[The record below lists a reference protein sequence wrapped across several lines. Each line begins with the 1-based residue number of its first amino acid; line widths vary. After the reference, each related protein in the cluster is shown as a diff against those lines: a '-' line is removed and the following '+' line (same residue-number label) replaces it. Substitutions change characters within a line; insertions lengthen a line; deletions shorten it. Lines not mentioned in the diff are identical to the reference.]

1 MGTINVEQAIFAT
14 NEGQRDFEALSKK
27 LEPKQTELKN
37 QNDEVE
43 SLKKQLNTQ
52 GDKLNDDSRATLV
65 KQIEQKQK
73 SLERSVQDARD
84 DAQNQQNEIAQRIL
98 QKMAPM
104 LVKYAADNG
113 FGVIIDT
120 SNPWPNGPV
129 LWAGPAVDITR
140 PVVELYNAQ
149 SGVPAPA
156 PKPAATRPA
165 APTAKPA
172 TTSPAAPKPRHYAK
186 IAASVALR
194 NSFCDTQC
202 REEVPAGRVQNAAF
216 FLCRISLR
224 IASEDELS
232 GVLTHSH
239 AHIEEDTMFAD
250 FLPDS
255 DWSEPFSPGMDNPD
269 LVCPAG
275 SRRRL
280 PASAALALHR
290 RTAETGVA
298 CAATRASSTAGGRRP
313 SSHATTR
320 PSAAQSN
327 LMGSR
332 LVSSSRRFHMT

>member
-1 MGTINVEQAIFAT
+1 MTSKVARFLMSTVFAVSAAAMAQSAALPAAPSAAASNADAPAINATGTRMGTVNVEQAIFAT

-27 LEPKQTELKN
+27 LEPKQTELKS

-52 GDKLNDDSRATLV
+52 GDKLNDESRATLV

-98 QKMAPM
+98 QKMGPM

-156 PKPAATRPA
+156 ARPAGAKPAASPTRPSTTT
-165 APTAKPA
+165 PKPA
-172 TTSPAAPKPRHYAK
+172 TTAPKAPA
-186 IAASVALR
+186 
-194 NSFCDTQC
+194 TQ
-202 REEVPAGRVQNAAF
+202 PK
-216 FLCRISLR
+216 
-224 IASEDELS
+224 
-232 GVLTHSH
+232 
-239 AHIEEDTMFAD
+239 
-250 FLPDS
+250 
-255 DWSEPFSPGMDNPD
+255 
-269 LVCPAG
+269 
-275 SRRRL
+275 
-280 PASAALALHR
+280 
-290 RTAETGVA
+290 
-298 CAATRASSTAGGRRP
+298 
-313 SSHATTR
+313 
-320 PSAAQSN
+320 
-327 LMGSR
+327 
-332 LVSSSRRFHMT
+332 